1 MWIRML
7 LQKSCPLVV
16 SVWRHL
22 QQPPA
27 LLFSIIWII
36 IHDLIKKVG
45 GKWGFKI
52 LNCRFWMRTWTKIC
66 TTTPVPTPNFQK
78 ILQRLIKCFM
88 DLNFEMAYSSE
99 EIRFLR
105 SKVNCF
111 ENKFWNTLE
120 QEQNEELPKYINW
133 NFDNDAKTL
142 ERFIATHHTSK
153 KDWCRAAPMRSSVS
167 LCSLISHLF
176 KIKTIEKSLIL
187 IKVVLY
193 IHLLRQPLH

>member
-1 MWIRML
+1 ML

-78 ILQRLIKCFM
+78 ILQRLIKSFM
-88 DLNFEMAYSSE
+88 DLNLEIAYSISKMERYMYLHVSLKDSFSE
-99 EIRFLR
+99 IKGKL
-105 SKVNCF
+105 
-111 ENKFWNTLE
+111 FWKQIL
-120 QEQNEELPKYINW
+120 K
-133 NFDNDAKTL
+133 
-142 ERFIATHHTSK
+142 HS
-153 KDWCRAAPMRSSVS
+153 WCRNKM
-167 LCSLISHLF
+167 
-176 KIKTIEKSLIL
+176 KSCLNKLEFWWWCKNIGA
-187 IKVVLY
+187 VY
-193 IHLLRQPLH
+193 CNTPH